1 MPPQQEQQLG
11 YRFHLTKWW
20 LAHSLI
26 DPAMYSGTMSALMN
40 SKTKT
45 GQKKRAY
52 RSPLRDER
60 AVQTRTRILD
70 GLVQVMARN
79 GIAELSIPLIA
90 RQAGVSIPSVYRYFP
105 TKRDLI
111 TTLDE
116 YAHQRGSFT
125 LDEFGSL
132 ETPEDLARIVPLTFK
147 RREAI
152 ESTLSAAMN
161 SRLGYTMRRQE
172 FTDRA
177 KHFSEALRPATKR
190 LSRKEQQWLTDVVF
204 ILSSYACVRAFRDYL
219 GLDSEEAGKR
229 VAWAIR
235 LLARGASSPD
245 ETRA

>member
-1 MPPQQEQQLG
+1 
-11 YRFHLTKWW
+11 
-20 LAHSLI
+20 
-26 DPAMYSGTMSALMN
+26 MN

-45 GQKKRAY
+45 AKAKRVY

-60 AVQTRTRILD
+60 AIQTRTRILD

-111 TTLDE
+111 TALDE

-125 LDEFGSL
+125 LDEFGPL

-147 RREAI
+147 RRAAI

-161 SRLGYTMRRQE
+161 SRLGYSMRRHE
-172 FTDRA
+172 FAERA
-177 KHFSEALRPATKR
+177 KNFSKALRPVSEN
-190 LSRKEQQWLTDVVF
+190 LSRKEQQWLTDVIF

-219 GLDSEEAGKR
+219 DLDTEEAAKR
-229 VAWAIR
+229 VSWVIR
-235 LLARGASSPD
+235 LLARGASAGNGRKS
-245 ETRA
+245 

>member
-1 MPPQQEQQLG
+1 
-11 YRFHLTKWW
+11 
-20 LAHSLI
+20 
-26 DPAMYSGTMSALMN
+26 MSN
-40 SKTKT
+40 TKT
-45 GQKKRAY
+45 AKKKRVY

-105 TKRDLI
+105 TKRNLI
-111 TTLDE
+111 TALDE

-125 LDEFGSL
+125 LDEFGPL
-132 ETPEDLARIVPLTFK
+132 ETPEDVARIVPLTFK
-147 RREAI
+147 RRAAI

-161 SRLGYTMRRQE
+161 SRLGYTMRHKE
-172 FTDRA
+172 FEERA
-177 KHFSEALRPATKR
+177 KHFSKALHPAVKH
-190 LSRKEQQWLTDVVF
+190 LSRREQQWFTDIIF

-219 GLDSEEAGKR
+219 GLDTDEAAKR

-235 LLARGASSPD
+235 LLTRGASSGNGK
-245 ETRA
+245 RA

>member
-1 MPPQQEQQLG
+1 
-11 YRFHLTKWW
+11 
-20 LAHSLI
+20 
-26 DPAMYSGTMSALMN
+26 MSALMS

-45 GQKKRAY
+45 AQKKRMY

-90 RQAGVSIPSVYRYFP
+90 REAGVSIPSVYRYFP

-111 TTLDE
+111 TALDE

-125 LDEFGSL
+125 LDDFGPLDS
-132 ETPEDLARIVPLTFK
+132 PDDLARIVPLTFK
-147 RREAI
+147 RRAAI

-172 FTDRA
+172 FAERV
-177 KHFSEALRPATKR
+177 KHLNAALRPAMKN
-190 LSRKEQQWLTDVVF
+190 LNRKEQQWFTDIIF

-219 GLDSEEAGKR
+219 DLDPDEAGKR

-235 LLARGASSPD
+235 LLVRGASS
-245 ETRA
+245 ANGKKG

>member
-1 MPPQQEQQLG
+1 MNAKKAKPQ
-11 YRFHLTKWW
+11 K
-20 LAHSLI
+20 
-26 DPAMYSGTMSALMN
+26 
-40 SKTKT
+40 
-45 GQKKRAY
+45 KKRAY

-90 RQAGVSIPSVYRYFP
+90 KQAGVSIPSVYRYFP
-105 TKRDLI
+105 TKRELI
-111 TTLDE
+111 TALDE

-125 LDEFGSL
+125 LDEFGPL

-147 RREAI
+147 RRAAI

-161 SRLGYTMRRQE
+161 SRLGYTMRRNE
-172 FTDRA
+172 FADRA
-177 KHFSEALRPATKR
+177 RHFSKALKAASKN
-190 LSRKEQQWLTDVVF
+190 LSRRERQWLTDVIF

-219 GLDSEEAGKR
+219 DLDTDEAGKR

-235 LLARGASSPD
+235 LLTRGASMANG
-245 ETRA
+245 RQA

>member
-1 MPPQQEQQLG
+1 
-11 YRFHLTKWW
+11 
-20 LAHSLI
+20 
-26 DPAMYSGTMSALMN
+26 MSAPMN

-45 GQKKRAY
+45 ARKTRVY

-60 AVQTRTRILD
+60 AIQTRTRILD

-90 RQAGVSIPSVYRYFP
+90 KQAGVSIPSVYQYFP
-105 TKRDLI
+105 TKRHLI
-111 TTLDE
+111 TALDE
-116 YAHQRGSFT
+116 YAHQKGSFT
-125 LDEFGSL
+125 LDEFGPM
-132 ETPEDLARIVPLTFK
+132 ETPDDVARIVPLTFK

-172 FTDRA
+172 FAERS
-177 KHFSEALRPATKR
+177 KHFSKALRSVMKG
-190 LSRKEQQWLTDVVF
+190 LSKKEQQWLTDVVF

-219 GLDSEEAGKR
+219 DLDSEEAAKR

-235 LLARGASSPD
+235 ALARGASSNG
-245 ETRA
+245 TRT

>member
-1 MPPQQEQQLG
+1 M
-11 YRFHLTKWW
+11 T
-20 LAHSLI
+20 
-26 DPAMYSGTMSALMN
+26 ALMS
-40 SKTKT
+40 SKTKKAN
-45 GQKKRAY
+45 KKRVY

-90 RQAGVSIPSVYRYFP
+90 REAGVSIPSVYRYFP

-111 TTLDE
+111 TALDE

-125 LDEFGSL
+125 LDDFGPL

-147 RREAI
+147 RRVAI

-172 FTDRA
+172 FVERA
-177 KHFSEALRPATKR
+177 KHFSNALRSAAKN
-190 LSRKEQQWLTDVVF
+190 LNRKEQQWLTDVVF
-204 ILSSYACVRAFRDYL
+204 VLSSYACVRAFRDYL
-219 GLDSEEAGKR
+219 DLDTEEAAKR

-235 LLARGASSPD
+235 LLTRGASAANGK
-245 ETRA
+245 RV